1 MIECNIDKVT
11 LNRVKNK
18 ATLMLD
24 GWCYSDNTEITGIIE
39 QQTASFNQIV
49 ITLRQISSGIES
61 FAQSTKTITN
71 TVNEMKNIA
80 FKLSNMK
87 DHI

>member
-1 MIECNIDKVT
+1 MRKAYKADGSPVLYIATAQSMDNNKQPIDK
-11 LNRVKNK
+11 
-18 ATLMLD
+18 
-24 GWCYSDNTEITGIIE
+24 
-39 QQTASFNQIV
+39 SFNQIV

-61 FAQSTKTITN
+61 FALSTKTITN

-87 DHI
+87 DNI